1 MHRQK
6 TLKMIPNGSRGAE
19 FGVWKGDF
27 SKLLADRNP
36 SMLYL
41 VDPWLFQPQYE
52 DRWYGGSEAKSQN
65 DMDEIYAS
73 VVKSFHD
80 NSNVTILKCT
90 SAQSVTSIEEST
102 LDWVYIDGNHSFDFV
117 LSDLIT
123 SRTLLKDDGILV
135 IEDVQ
140 DISWIDNLR
149 EVTPDEWKP
158 FIEVYDRRHVKER
171 YDDIMFVINGSRQLV

>member
-6 TLKMIPNGSRGAE
+6 TLEMIPAGSRGAE

-41 VDPWLFQPQYE
+41 VDPWLFQAQYE

-65 DMDEIYAS
+65 DMDEIYTS
-73 VVKSFHD
+73 VVKSFHS

-90 SAQSVTSIEEST
+90 SAQSVTSIEESS

-117 LSDLIT
+117 LNDLLT
-123 SRTLLKDDGILV
+123 SKTLLKDEGLIIGDDYLNSEEVRKAVEEFTESYKNDIEKMILL
-135 IEDVQ
+135 EGQ
-140 DISWIDNLR
+140 
-149 EVTPDEWKP
+149 
-158 FIEVYDRRHVKER
+158 FILKIRKAK
-171 YDDIMFVINGSRQLV
+171 

>member
-123 SRTLLKDDGILV
+123 SRTLLKDVGIIIGDDYLNSEEV
-135 IEDVQ
+135 RKAVEEFTELYKNDIEKMILLEGQ
-140 DISWIDNLR
+140 FILR
-149 EVTPDEWKP
+149 
-158 FIEVYDRRHVKER
+158 IRKEK
-171 YDDIMFVINGSRQLV
+171 